1 MASNQQADQEN
12 LEEKLKETVKQNIEI
27 EKEIQQLAYEIHVV
41 KRTFQM
47 VTEDLDNSQLN
58 KQGSKK

>member
-27 EKEIQQLAYEIHVV
+27 EKKIQQLAYEIHVV

>member
-27 EKEIQQLAYEIHVV
+27 EKKIQQLAYEIHVV

-47 VTEDLDNSQLN
+47 VTEDLDNNQLN

>member
-12 LEEKLKETVKQNIEI
+12 LEEKLKETVKHNIEI
-27 EKEIQQLAYEIHVV
+27 EKTIQQLAYEIHVV
-41 KRTFQM
+41 KKTFQM
-47 VTEDLDNSQLN
+47 VTEDVENNQLN

>member
-27 EKEIQQLAYEIHVV
+27 EKTIQQLAYEIHVV
-41 KRTFQM
+41 KKTFQM
-47 VTEDLDNSQLN
+47 VTEDVEKNQN
-58 KQGSKK
+58 GSKK